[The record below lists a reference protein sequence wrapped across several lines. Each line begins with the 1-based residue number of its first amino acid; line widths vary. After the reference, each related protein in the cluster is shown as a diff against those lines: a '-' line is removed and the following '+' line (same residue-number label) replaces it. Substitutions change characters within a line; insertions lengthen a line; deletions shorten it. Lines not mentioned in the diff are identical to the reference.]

1 MSDFILGILL
11 LGVLLSHVLLGVV
24 LFGFVQ
30 VRIVLSVVM
39 RVVLQCVVL
48 LNVEAPCRDALNI
61 FHLTKACPRDI
72 SLILCALR

>member
-1 MSDFILGILL
+1 MLDVLMSDFILGILL

-30 VRIVLSVVM
+30 VRIVLSVV
-39 RVVLQCVVL
+39 L
-48 LNVEAPCRDALNI
+48 LNVEAPCRDALNT
-61 FHLTKACPRDI
+61 FQLTKACPRDI